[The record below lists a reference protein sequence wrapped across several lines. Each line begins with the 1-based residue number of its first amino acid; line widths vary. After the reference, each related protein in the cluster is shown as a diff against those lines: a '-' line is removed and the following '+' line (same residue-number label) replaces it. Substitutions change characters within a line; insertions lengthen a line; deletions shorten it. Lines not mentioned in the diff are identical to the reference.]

1 MNAIHKL
8 KTDSEVFQAVAEGRK
23 TFEIRFNDRDFKVGD
38 ELVLLETIHTGEQMN
53 YGEPLLYSGNEL
65 RKTVSYVLS
74 GYGLQDGWVILGIT
88 SEG

>member
-8 KTDSEVFQAVAEGRK
+8 KTDPEVFKAVVEGRK

-38 ELVLLETIHTGEQMN
+38 ELVLLETIHTGEQMRH
-53 YGEPLLYSGNEL
+53 GKPLLFSGNQL

-88 SEG
+88 S